1 MECKTETYMLPGDCC
16 PRCRGFN
23 ETGEDCNYLGRLL
36 EDGDIIIYSD
46 SCNKELKCYNG
57 TLEVSHDSCTYM
69 ECETETYMLPGDC
82 CPRCRGHDRKSC
94 NVDGELFRH
103 GEKWIPN
110 LCASCECLGG
120 NVICRVQ
127 RRCSN
132 AWFYNNPTK
141 RRRNTNPCVE
151 RNGGCDHYCEVENGR
166 AKCYC
171 HEGFHQDGRSCNRL
185 HACQSGMEVVS
196 TIAICR
202 TTLLNVHVSKNTFF
216 RRTENPV
223 FTWNMQKVELKTK
236 AYSSLLIHVEATDD

>member
-1 MECKTETYMLPGDCC
+1 MRAFLVALLMVIFVTEVVHAIPGYCEYNGMLHTLDEKWYPDPCKSCECLSEDNYRCRRPSCPYMECKTEKYVVPGECC

-69 ECETETYMLPGDC
+69 ECETETYMVPGDC

-141 RRRNTNPCVE
+141 RRRSYVHSRMRSSVE
-151 RNGGCDHYCEVENGR
+151 
-166 AKCYC
+166 
-171 HEGFHQDGRSCNRL
+171 
-185 HACQSGMEVVS
+185 
-196 TIAICR
+196 
-202 TTLLNVHVSKNTFF
+202 
-216 RRTENPV
+216 
-223 FTWNMQKVELKTK
+223 
-236 AYSSLLIHVEATDD
+236 